1 MRESNAFAGMGIMV
15 LVAMGGAV
23 DAAIVR
29 MLAGE
34 VHPFMIGFTR
44 VAFGLLALMPFIL
57 HRPEILRTKARFG
70 HVLRAGLK
78 LGALIALFAALQAA
92 PLATVTAIGFASP
105 LFVTIGAWLFMSEL
119 PGTVRII
126 GLIFG
131 FFGVVVILAPGLSLG
146 QGSAMSLA
154 LLSAILTA
162 TIQLIL
168 KAMGRSEPANT
179 LVVWNLIVSIPLA
192 LGPALLFWSW
202 PTPLQWGLLAL
213 QGTIGA
219 VSQLGVTRALQ
230 LADASLI
237 APVDFLRLP
246 MVAAMGWLVFSQVP
260 SLTTWAGAGLIFIAI
275 VLLASSS
282 GPRPV
287 SVRP

>member
-57 HRPEILRTKARFG
+57 RRPEILRTKARFG